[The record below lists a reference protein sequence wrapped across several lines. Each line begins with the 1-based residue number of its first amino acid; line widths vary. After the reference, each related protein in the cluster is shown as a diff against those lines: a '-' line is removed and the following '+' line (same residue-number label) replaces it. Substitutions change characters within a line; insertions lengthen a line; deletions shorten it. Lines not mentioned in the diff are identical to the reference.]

1 MNVCIRSKKDSTVVH
16 GLLHEKVTPLY
27 PIKQVVGQSE
37 SRYNLSCNHYE
48 LRQFILATSNVIEGY
63 EDTMLFTLPLVLFIV
78 MTEVSIGSFTVLVL
92 LDWRN
97 EVKRG
102 FLVSY
107 ALIYL
112 GLTYLTYLFQQN
124 FSTPALLSSYPQLD
138 QYWTRYETL
147 PLLIFFLLMIPYNVL
162 LWFDKTAGVDAKR
175 NAEKAQFEQINAE
188 ETSSEKTPVPARRF
202 SVVRILRLLS
212 GIGTVMAGIATLFV
226 MAMIYR
232 PLASANLGGAFT
244 VASFFAAAL
253 ALGGVLTAMW
263 LGHWYLVTPALS
275 EKPLQ
280 FATTL
285 VLLGVLA
292 QVIFAFTAG
301 PSTPQ
306 TSVQHPPATPV
317 ITTPTTGPNSHVKP
331 ANVPTYT
338 PLSTDAIGWVR
349 ILVSFIIPLV
359 LGGLAWKLIRDRSF
373 QSATGMLYL
382 VVVCTLAGEAM
393 ARGLFLVGL

>member
-1 MNVCIRSKKDSTVVH
+1 
-16 GLLHEKVTPLY
+16 
-27 PIKQVVGQSE
+27 
-37 SRYNLSCNHYE
+37 
-48 LRQFILATSNVIEGY
+48 
-63 EDTMLFTLPLVLFIV
+63 MLITLPLVLFII

-102 FLVSY
+102 FLISY

-112 GLTYLTYLFQQN
+112 GLTGLTYLFQQN
-124 FSTPALLSSYPQLD
+124 FATPELLNTFSQLD
-138 QYWTRYETL
+138 KAWTGYQGL
-147 PLLIFFLLMIPYNVL
+147 PLLLFFLLMIPYNLL
-162 LWFDKTAGVDAKR
+162 LWIDRTAGVDARKGEPER
-175 NAEKAQFEQINAE
+175 QKASGQSPI
-188 ETSSEKTPVPARRF
+188 RL
-202 SVVRILRLLS
+202 LRLMS
-212 GIGTVMAGIATLFV
+212 GAITIAAGLTTLFV
-226 MAMIYR
+226 MGMMYR
-232 PLASANLGGAFT
+232 PLGGASFGGIVT

-292 QVIFAFTAG
+292 QVIVAFTVSPGTAIAHTQSSTPAG
-301 PSTPQ
+301 PPSI
-306 TSVQHPPATPV
+306 SAATP
-317 ITTPTTGPNSHVKP
+317 TPKNAFDRS
-331 ANVPTYT
+331 VPVVA
-338 PLSTDAIGWVR
+338 PLSTDAIGWLR
-349 ILVSFIIPLV
+349 ILVGFVMPLV
-359 LGGLAWKLIRDRSF
+359 LGSLAWKLIRDRSF

-393 ARGLFLVGL
+393 ARALFLVGLT

>member
-1 MNVCIRSKKDSTVVH
+1 
-16 GLLHEKVTPLY
+16 
-27 PIKQVVGQSE
+27 
-37 SRYNLSCNHYE
+37 
-48 LRQFILATSNVIEGY
+48 
-63 EDTMLFTLPLVLFIV
+63 MLVTLPLVLFIV
-78 MTEVSIGSFTVLVL
+78 MAEVSVGSVFVLVL

-102 FLVSY
+102 FLTSY

-112 GLTYLTYLFQQN
+112 GLTGLTYLFQQN
-124 FSTPALLSSYPQLD
+124 FSTPQLLDTFTRLD
-138 QYWTRYETL
+138 KTWTPYLSL
-147 PLLIFFLLMIPYNVL
+147 PLLLFFLLLIPYNVL
-162 LWFDKTAGVDAKR
+162 LWLDKQAGVDGKQ
-175 NAEKAQFEQINAE
+175 KAAASEQKAAV
-188 ETSSEKTPVPARRF
+188 SVRRVPL
-202 SVVRILRLLS
+202 VRMLRLVVGAATCL
-212 GIGTVMAGIATLFV
+212 AGLAAIFV

-232 PLASANLGGAFT
+232 PLADSSFGGMFT
-244 VASFFAAAL
+244 VGGFFAASL

-292 QVIFAFTAG
+292 QVLFAFTAG
-301 PSTPQ
+301 PVVASANAQNTHNGGAAITSTTP
-306 TSVQHPPATPV
+306 SMSAATP
-317 ITTPTTGPNSHVKP
+317 TPKNQQSIAGTPV
-331 ANVPTYT
+331 AT
-338 PLSTDAIGWVR
+338 PLSPDTIGWLR
-349 ILVSFIIPLV
+349 ILVSFIMPLV

-393 ARGLFLVGL
+393 ARGLFLVPLA